1 MSSSSIDFAAAPPRK
16 QLVTFGVTMAC
27 ALAAVMLLRVW
38 RRGMDEV
45 AIAAAIVAALFAV
58 SALVAPAALSSVYL
72 VWMRFAEALGW
83 LNTRILLIVIFYVVV
98 TPIGLVMRLF
108 RRSPLPGGYWT
119 EPPRNSYGDRHYEK
133 QF

>member
-1 MSSSSIDFAAAPPRK
+1 MSSSWIETAAPARK

-27 ALAAVMLLRVW
+27 ALLVVTLLRFW
-38 RRGMDEV
+38 RRGMDEL
-45 AIAAAIVAALFAV
+45 AIAAAIVAALFAI
-58 SALVAPAALSSVYL
+58 SALVAPGALSSVYR

-83 LNTRILLIVIFYVVV
+83 INTRVLLVIIFYLVV
-98 TPIGLVMRLF
+98 TPIGLVMRIF
-108 RRSPLPGGYWT
+108 GRSPLPGGYWT